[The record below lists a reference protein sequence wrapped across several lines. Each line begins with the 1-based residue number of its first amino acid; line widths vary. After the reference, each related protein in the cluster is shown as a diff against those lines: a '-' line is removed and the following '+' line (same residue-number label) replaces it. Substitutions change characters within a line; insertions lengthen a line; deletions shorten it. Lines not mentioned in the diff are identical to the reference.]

1 KSKVVTVRH
10 LFVTQDFPP
19 DLGGM
24 ARRHVELCRRLA
36 PAPDQLIVSTVSS
49 TQSAAFD
56 RDEPYDIARLP
67 FSFSQAKRFTR
78 QIEWASVITTLAS
91 RGVDLIHLG
100 NVRPCGYAVAL
111 ASRRVRV
118 PYLVYVNGGDL
129 LRERDKTAR
138 SAIKRWS
145 ARDILGRASG
155 IVANSRWTAELA
167 EDVMQRVGVRTPPPV
182 AAIDLGTDPLHFTP
196 ARDRRA
202 LRLRFA
208 LGDALV
214 MLTVARLVPHKGQ
227 DVAMRAMALLSDGPP
242 DLRYLVVGEGHDLS
256 RLRALAESLGV
267 ADRVVFAGTLNDE
280 EVAEAY
286 ATADVYVGLSRLHD
300 GINVEGFGIS
310 FVEASSSGTP
320 SVAGDSGGVRS
331 AVRDGETGL
340 VVAPDDAHAVAN
352 ALGTLLSDPALRQ
365 RMAAA
370 GRRAVEQHYNWDRV
384 ANETRAFSREALER
398 WRANHR
404 RPSGRQ

>member
-1 KSKVVTVRH
+1 MTVRH

-36 PAPDQLIVSTVSS
+36 PTPDHLIVSTVSS
-49 TQSAAFD
+49 PQSATFD
-56 RDEPYDIARLP
+56 RAEPYVIDRLR
-67 FSFSQAKRFTR
+67 FSFPQAKRFTR

-91 RGVDLIHLG
+91 RDVDLIHLG

-111 ASRRVRV
+111 ASRRIRV

-129 LRERDKTAR
+129 LREREKSAR

-167 EDVMQRVGVRTPPPV
+167 QDVMQRVGVQSPPPV
-182 AAIDLGTDPLHFTP
+182 AAIDLGTDPHHFAP
-196 ARDRRA
+196 VRDEGA

-208 LGDALV
+208 LGEAPV

-227 DVAMRAMALLSDGPP
+227 DVAMRAMALLSDLHP
-242 DLRYLVVGEGHDLS
+242 DLRYLVVGDGHDLA

-267 ADRVVFAGTLNDE
+267 AERVVFAGTLNDDD
-280 EVAEAY
+280 VAEAY
-286 ATADVYVGLSRLHD
+286 ATADVYIGLSRLHD

-340 VVAPDDAHAVAN
+340 VVAPDDAHEVAT
-352 ALGTLLSDPALRQ
+352 ALGSLLSDGALRQ

-384 ANETRAFSREALER
+384 ADETRAFAREALER
-398 WRANHR
+398 WRARHVKQT
-404 RPSGRQ
+404 GHQ